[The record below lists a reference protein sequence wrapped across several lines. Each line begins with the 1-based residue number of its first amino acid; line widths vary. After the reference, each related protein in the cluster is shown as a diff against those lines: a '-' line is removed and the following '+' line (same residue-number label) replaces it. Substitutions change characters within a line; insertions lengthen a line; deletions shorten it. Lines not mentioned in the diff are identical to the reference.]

1 MGWTGCIRC
10 EKFWCDFKAQTCAL
24 IAPVQPI
31 LHQVSCSNETLT
43 KAPKHYETHQNRSLG
58 SNWVYWVHSLR
69 KLPMRFH
76 ATNLCINSTIF
87 SPFCIDFCAVAKQ
100 FKMHPN
106 TKKCTKSWVYGPMGW
121 IGCVRCE
128 KFPMRFMAQTC
139 PLVAPVQPILLWV
152 SCNNETLPNAPKTTN
167 CSKTWV

>member
-1 MGWTGCIRC
+1 MHPNTIKRTNTWVKIPMRGIRYVNCEKFRCDFMAQTCALIAPVQLILHRVSCSNETLPNAPKTKKCSKTWVLGPMGWTGCIRC

-31 LHQVSCSNETLT
+31 LHLVSCSNETLT

-76 ATNLCINSTIF
+76 ATNLCINSTISAHF
-87 SPFCIDFCAVAKQ
+87 ASSF
-100 FKMHPN
+100 
-106 TKKCTKSWVYGPMGW
+106 
-121 IGCVRCE
+121 
-128 KFPMRFMAQTC
+128 
-139 PLVAPVQPILLWV
+139 VQ
-152 SCNNETLPNAPKTTN
+152 
-167 CSKTWV
+167 